1 MGGNKGTYIKNGSH
15 RLPFFFLYTKHPFTK
30 NMPTFVLFIFIIRYI
45 SHMQK
50 RIIEC
55 VPNFSEGRNMETIKQ
70 ISDAIESVKGVK
82 LLDVDPGEA
91 TNRTVVTFVGE
102 PEDVMNAAVASI
114 KRATELI
121 DMRQHKGAHPR
132 MGACD
137 VCPLIPVSG
146 ITMDECAELARTLA
160 KRIADELGVPT
171 YCYEAAAFKPERR
184 NLAVCRKGEYEAL
197 PERMTNAEERPDFGA
212 RAFDEGI
219 ARTGAT
225 AVGARDFLVAV
236 NYNLN
241 TTSTRRA
248 NANAYDVREKG
259 RPMREGNPIVGKIIK
274 DENGEPVMKP
284 GTLKA
289 CKAIGWF
296 IDEYGIAQVS
306 MNMTDLSVTPLH
318 VAFDEVCRAAD
329 ARGVRVTGTEIVGL
343 VPKKVLVDAGR
354 YFLRKQ
360 NRSTGVPE
368 RELVRIAIES
378 MGLSTLKEFK
388 PEEKVI
394 EYMLE
399 AEERKGVKR
408 LVDMTCAD
416 FAEETASESPAPG
429 GGSISAYMGALAAA
443 LGTMVANLSS
453 HKAGWDERWEFFSDW
468 AENGMAVMNELLALV
483 DEDTA
488 AFNKIMDVFG
498 MPKGT
503 PEEKE
508 ARAAAMQVATLYAT
522 EVPLRT
528 MKAAYK
534 AFDVVRAMA
543 TEGNPNSVSDAG
555 VGALAARS
563 AVMGA
568 CLNVKINAAG
578 LKDREVAERFINAAN
593 EIQALAQQAEK
604 EILEIVESKINA

>member
-1 MGGNKGTYIKNGSH
+1 
-15 RLPFFFLYTKHPFTK
+15 
-30 NMPTFVLFIFIIRYI
+30 
-45 SHMQK
+45 MQK

-70 ISDAIESVKGVK
+70 ITDAIESVKGVK

-121 DMRQHKGAHPR
+121 DMRRHKGAHPR

-248 NANAYDVREKG
+248 NAIAFDVREKG

-354 YFLRKQ
+354 YFLHKQ
-360 NRSTGVPE
+360 SRSTGVPE

-388 PEEKVI
+388 SEEKVI

-408 LVDMTCAD
+408 LVDMTCAA

-468 AENGMAVMNELLALV
+468 AENGMSVMNELLALV

-578 LKDREVAERFINAAN
+578 LKDREVAERLVKEAE

-604 EILEIVESKINA
+604 EILEIVESKI

>member
-1 MGGNKGTYIKNGSH
+1 
-15 RLPFFFLYTKHPFTK
+15 
-30 NMPTFVLFIFIIRYI
+30 
-45 SHMQK
+45 MQK
-50 RIIEC
+50 RIVEC
-55 VPNFSEGRNMETIKQ
+55 VPNFSEGRNLETIKQ
-70 ISDAIESVKGVK
+70 ITDVIEASKGVK

-102 PEDVMNAAVASI
+102 PEAVCNAAVAAI

-146 ITMDECAELARTLA
+146 ITLEECAELARALA
-160 KRIADELGVPT
+160 KRISEELGVPT
-171 YCYEAAAFKPERR
+171 YCYEAAAFTPERR
-184 NLAVCRKGEYEAL
+184 NLAVCRAGEYEAL
-197 PERMTNAEERPDFGA
+197 PEKMTDEKRKPDFGA
-212 RAFDEGI
+212 RPFDE
-219 ARTGAT
+219 AVAKSGAT

-248 NANAYDVREKG
+248 NAIAFDVREKG
-259 RPMREGNPIVGKIIK
+259 RPMREGNPITGKIVK
-274 DENGEPVMKP
+274 DENGNPVMKP

-296 IDEYGIAQVS
+296 IEEYGIAQVS
-306 MNMTDLSVTPLH
+306 MNMTNLAVTPLH
-318 VAFDEVCRAAD
+318 VAFDEVCRAAE
-329 ARGVRVTGTEIVGL
+329 ARGVRVTGAEIVGL
-343 VPKKVLVDAGR
+343 VPKSVLLDAGR
-354 YFLRKQ
+354 HFLRKQ
-360 NRSTGVPE
+360 NRSTGLPE

-378 MGLSTLKEFK
+378 MGLSNLKPFK

-399 AEERKGVKR
+399 AEEMKGVKK
-408 LVDMTCAD
+408 LVDMTCTG

-453 HKAGWDERWEFFSDW
+453 HKAGWDDRWEFFSDW
-468 AENGMAVMNELLALV
+468 ADNGMAVMNELLYLV

-503 PEEKE
+503 EEEKA
-508 ARAAAMQVATLYAT
+508 ARAEAMEVATLYAT
-522 EVPLRT
+522 QVPLRT

-543 TEGNPNSVSDAG
+543 EEGNPNSVSDAG

-578 LKDREVAERFINAAN
+578 LKDRAMAEALVAEAM
-593 EIQALAQQAEK
+593 EIQAAAQKAEA
-604 EILEIVESKINA
+604 EILAVVESKIQ